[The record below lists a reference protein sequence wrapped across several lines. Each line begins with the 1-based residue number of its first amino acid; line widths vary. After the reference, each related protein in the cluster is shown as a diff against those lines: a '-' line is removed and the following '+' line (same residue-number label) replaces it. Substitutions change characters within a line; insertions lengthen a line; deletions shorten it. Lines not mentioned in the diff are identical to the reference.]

1 MKSVDWGTLYKLYGS
16 SSAFTADELEME
28 GSKLMKDTDEVQNQK
43 GTANENKKWDISEMD
58 GDHIISWAKGGK
70 TVLEN
75 GQMLCRKHNHE
86 KSDN

>member
-1 MKSVDWGTLYKLYGS
+1 MG
-16 SSAFTADELEME
+16 
-28 GSKLMKDTDEVQNQK
+28 K
-43 GTANENKKWDISEMD
+43 GTAEENKKWDISEMD
-58 GDHIISWAKGGK
+58 GDHIISWSKGGK